1 MSDNIDIIIK
11 TLEQMFKLKGLI
23 NDDVITQTTIKN
35 ASDVMLYGADIQNK
49 IANLPQTLVNS
60 FGKHDIGEIGILLEK
75 LIECLSDFEI
85 KERKKF
91 IFFSIPKNELVKEL
105 LAKYLK
111 IENKIKITEQSLNEM
126 KLKLYHNVVSLEQ
139 AFVDSTK
146 LIQEISMYITVGEQR
161 LGDLMKNSTDE
172 SNLVE
177 KMKRRI
183 EDLELTKAIVLQTMA
198 YIQMLKKKDRIIV
211 EQTEESLKQTIR
223 IWRKNVALLLGN
235 EYENNI
241 LEHKEMVTNNNNEMI
256 SSISKI
262 INEYNSDELRAE
274 IEKRINGL

>member
-1 MSDNIDIIIK
+1 MSDNIDIEIK

-23 NDDVITQTTIKN
+23 NDDAIIQTTIKN
-35 ASDVMLYGADIQNK
+35 ASDVMLYGADIQSK

-60 FGKHDIGEIGILLEK
+60 LGKHDIGEIGILLEK

-105 LAKYLK
+105 LGKYLK
-111 IENKIKITEQSLNEM
+111 IENKIKITEQSLSEM

-146 LIQEISMYITVGEQR
+146 LIQEISMYITVGNQK
-161 LGDLMKNSTDE
+161 LGDLMKKSTDE
-172 SNLVE
+172 NDLVE

-183 EDLELTKAIVLQTMA
+183 EDLELTKTIALQTMA
-198 YIQMLKKKDRIIV
+198 YIQMLKKKDRVIF
-211 EQTEESLKQTIR
+211 EQTEESLNQSIR
-223 IWRKNVALLLGN
+223 IWRKNVVLLLGN

-241 LEHKEMVTNNNNEMI
+241 LEHKEMIVNNNNEMI
-256 SSISKI
+256 FSISKI
-262 INEYNSDELRAE
+262 INEYNSDESRTE
-274 IEKRINGL
+274 IEKKISEL